1 MRRRATGLRGESGGL
16 LVVWWKLMELE
27 DLLLLFLETKA
38 PGLLVGVM
46 LDDELED
53 VILFSLVGFS
63 LVGDV

>member
-16 LVVWWKLMELE
+16 LVVWWKLVELE